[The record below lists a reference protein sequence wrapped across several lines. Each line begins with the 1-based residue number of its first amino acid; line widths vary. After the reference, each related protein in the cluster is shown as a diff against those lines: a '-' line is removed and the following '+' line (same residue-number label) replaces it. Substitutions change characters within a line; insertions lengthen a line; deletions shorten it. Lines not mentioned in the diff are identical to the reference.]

1 MPKTDTFTPPP
12 LNRCVSNEHG
22 PDEIMFSPNENN
34 KGGGYYCVIGT
45 CRSQGENYWDM
56 TGRAGGP

>member
-1 MPKTDTFTPPP
+1 MPKTDTFAPPP

-22 PDEIMFSPNENN
+22 PDEIMVSPNENN

-45 CRSQGENYWDM
+45 CRSQGENY
-56 TGRAGGP
+56 